1 MKFITTE
8 TKISPQ
14 NLKMI
19 FDRKVSAKFWEL
31 DNYQIYGY
39 MNNNKFILGVKL
51 PLRSIKQLFNDE
63 LSGYVE
69 DNGTVH
75 YRFQRTFLS
84 AAVTCIIPLLIT
96 AICLVVG
103 CLILK
108 TYEMAIGLPVAL
120 LLFACNFIRLS
131 HNRHSLENFLISL
144 TKQEKSY
151 EIK

>member
-1 MKFITTE
+1 MFNMKYITIE
-8 TKISPQ
+8 TKIAPQ
-14 NLKMI
+14 KLKII
-19 FDRKVSAKFWEL
+19 FDRKVPAKFWEL

-39 MNNNKFILGVKL
+39 MNSNKFILGVRL
-51 PLRSIKQLFNDE
+51 PPRSIKNLFNDE

-69 DNGTVH
+69 DDGTLH

-103 CLILK
+103 CLIFK

-120 LLFACNFIRLS
+120 LLFVCNFIRLS
-131 HNRHSLENFLISL
+131 HSRRDLENFLL
-144 TKQEKSY
+144 DLVEQEK
-151 EIK
+151 